1 MQTFGHTRTKH
12 MAENPIQ
19 FVWERPKADQY
30 GRTSHTKY
38 MRTTIGAGGKKYGP
52 IGYLRR
58 HSTPREV
65 SGDACR
71 VRWSGVAINATNRV
85 HQCVFSPL
93 SYWIYGGAA
102 GDEYIWLLP
111 TSAAM
116 LDHPTRRAPPHR
128 SCGRQWRTGRASWP
142 YFFPPAPVVVRTYFV
157 WEVRPY
163 WSAFGLSHTN
173 CMGFSPY
180 I

>member
-1 MQTFGHTRTKH
+1 
-12 MAENPIQ
+12 
-19 FVWERPKADQY
+19 
-30 GRTSHTKY
+30 

-52 IGYLRR
+52 IGHLRR
-58 HSTPREV
+58 HSTPWEV
-65 SGDACR
+65 PGDACG

-173 CMGFSPY
+173 CMGFHHTFKYCKTFVLFQKLTGGGDSTLIRTQPCQKWDF

>member
-1 MQTFGHTRTKH
+1 
-12 MAENPIQ
+12 
-19 FVWERPKADQY
+19 
-30 GRTSHTKY
+30 
-38 MRTTIGAGGKKYGP
+38 MRTTTGAGGKKYGP

-65 SGDACR
+65 SGDACQ

-157 WEVRPY
+157 LVWEVPGTRTRTRYTSVPGYGHIGRLSGSPIQIVWGFPPY
-163 WSAFGLSHTN
+163 V
-173 CMGFSPY
+173 
-180 I
+180 

>member
-1 MQTFGHTRTKH
+1 
-12 MAENPIQ
+12 
-19 FVWERPKADQY
+19 
-30 GRTSHTKY
+30 
-38 MRTTIGAGGKKYGP
+38 MRTTTGAGGKKYGP

-102 GDEYIWLLP
+102 GDE
-111 TSAAM
+111 
-116 LDHPTRRAPPHR
+116 
-128 SCGRQWRTGRASWP
+128 
-142 YFFPPAPVVVRTYFV
+142 
-157 WEVRPY
+157 
-163 WSAFGLSHTN
+163 
-173 CMGFSPY
+173 
-180 I
+180 

>member
-1 MQTFGHTRTKH
+1 
-12 MAENPIQ
+12 
-19 FVWERPKADQY
+19 
-30 GRTSHTKY
+30 
-38 MRTTIGAGGKKYGP
+38 MRTTTGAGGKKYGP

-163 WSAFGLSHTN
+163 WSAFGLSHKIVW
-173 CMGFSPY
+173 GFHHKFKYCKTFVLFQKLTGGGDSTLL
-180 I
+180 